1 MRPPNLQSESDA
13 AAATSAAAFGPAP
26 GSHAAHRWAARL
38 AVLAAYGV
46 VAAMGGLLLPSRL
59 ATVRGVSTVG
69 GADSGAYALQARSL
83 AEGRGLGVPYITNYI
98 RVYPKDRDRHDD
110 HWPPLLS
117 FAQAIGFRLLGFE
130 ADVPARVTVIIG
142 ALLLPLCFC
151 ALVHAATHRA
161 WLGALAA
168 TPLLLS
174 DHLFQVSREAMSDQM
189 LAAVLCLFLAAL
201 LFARRRRGWLWLC
214 GATAALAWYGKGS
227 QILLFGFFGAAVP
240 YLLGWRALLRREFLG
255 ALLLALVLMF
265 PRLRYNAIHFGR
277 PLHSTQT
284 AVAGFFGLTDHDSM
298 YFLLGFYS
306 IYWDRNV
313 PSPGDRFRYPLLHAR
328 SLRRNTERMARAWLL
343 GFDSESTQ
351 DWAALGSAPARLAA
365 ALHEMYRVR
374 PWADLRQECVGGW
387 TAPARWPRPGWMI
400 FLLGGAAWGLAAVAL
415 APARRLWRMAR
426 RRRGRKTPDAAER
439 PKMPPREESPL
450 DAAAL
455 LALFTAMQAAFL
467 IVFWD
472 VAPRLTYP
480 AVLPAWALGW
490 LPIAAL
496 CDAPAWAWRKLRQ
509 PPLPFWLGP
518 AGGAA
523 VCAVLFAVF
532 AAKAPALRER
542 QAGTIAPARENRA
555 ANAYSRL
562 AAAIAQSQPENAV
575 VMCRGRHALLWHA
588 PRSYRGLGVPYAP
601 PADLLAVARYYGV
614 THIAQDWPIWL
625 LPGYGQFEQMLRR
638 NPRYFEPIARAP
650 FPTYRIRWDRLPESW
665 ITPLDRLRPAWNPAE
680 ELPRAE
686 AALKR
691 SSEKRDAAGT
701 NPPARP
707 RPPSPRP
714 DRGAR
719 R

>member
-1 MRPPNLQSESDA
+1 MHPPNHESESDA
-13 AAATSAAAFGPAP
+13 AAATGATASGPSPGPA
-26 GSHAAHRWAARL
+26 GARRWAARL
-38 AVLAAYGV
+38 AALAAYVV

-83 AEGRGLGVPYITNYI
+83 AEGRGLGIPYITNYI
-98 RVYPKDRDRHDD
+98 HVYPKDRDRHDD

-117 FAQAIGFRLLGFE
+117 FAQAIGFRLFGFE
-130 ADVPARVTVIIG
+130 ADVPARVTVIVG

-151 ALVHAATHRA
+151 ALAHAATRRA

-174 DHLFQVSREAMSDQM
+174 DHLFRDSREAMSDQL

-201 LFARRRRGWLWLC
+201 LFARRRRGWLLLC

-255 ALLLALVLMF
+255 ALLLALALMF
-265 PRLRYNAIHFGR
+265 PRLRYNAVHFGR
-277 PLHSTQT
+277 PLHSTQN
-284 AVAGFFGLTDHDSM
+284 AVAGFYGLTDHDPM
-298 YFLLGFYS
+298 YFLFGFYS
-306 IYWDRNV
+306 IYWDRNL
-313 PSPGDRFRYPLLHAR
+313 PSPGDRFRYPTLHAR
-328 SLRRNTERMARAWLL
+328 SMRRNAERLARAWLL
-343 GFDSESTQ
+343 GFDSEGEQ
-351 DWAALGSAPARLAA
+351 DWAALGPAPARLAA
-365 ALHEMYRVR
+365 ALNEMYRVR
-374 PWADLRQECVGGW
+374 PGSALRAELTGGW
-387 TAPARWPRPGWMI
+387 TPPARWPRPAWML
-400 FLLGGAAWGLAAVAL
+400 FLLAGAVWGLAAIAL

-426 RRRGRKTPDAAER
+426 RWRGRKKRADAER
-439 PKMPPREESPL
+439 PKPPPEESRL

-455 LALFTAMQAAFL
+455 LTLFVAMQAAFL

-490 LPIAAL
+490 LPVAAL
-496 CDAPAWAWRKLRQ
+496 CGAPAWAWRKLRLR
-509 PPLPFWLGP
+509 PLPFWLGP

-523 VCAVLFAVF
+523 ACVALFAFF

-542 QAGTIAPARENRA
+542 QTAAAGPA
-555 ANAYSRL
+555 ANERTASAYARL
-562 AAAIAQSQPENAV
+562 AAAVARSQPENAV

-614 THIAQDWPIWL
+614 THIAQDWPLWL
-625 LPGYGQFEQMLRR
+625 LPGYGQFEEMLRR
-638 NPRYFEPIARAP
+638 NPRYFEPIARTP
-650 FPTYRIRWDRLPESW
+650 FPTYRIRWDRIPESW
-665 ITPLDRLRPAWNPAE
+665 ITPLDRLEPAWNPAK
-680 ELPRAE
+680 ELPR
-686 AALKR
+686 
-691 SSEKRDAAGT
+691 SEEWLAKNSERGDPAGPIRT
-701 NPPARP
+701 RTPPTASP
-707 RPPSPRP
+707 QPS
-714 DRGAR
+714 RGAR